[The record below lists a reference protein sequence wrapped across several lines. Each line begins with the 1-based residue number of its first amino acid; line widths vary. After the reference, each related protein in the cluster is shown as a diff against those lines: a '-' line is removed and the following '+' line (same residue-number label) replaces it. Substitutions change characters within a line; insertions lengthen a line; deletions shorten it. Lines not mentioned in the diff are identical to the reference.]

1 MFSPSTAPAQR
12 TMRILIFNPS
22 YPPVACG
29 VGEYTR
35 ELATALVDAGHD
47 VTVLTGATATSAKQG
62 PPRVLPLL
70 RDGSVRA
77 FLRAWP
83 RIARPRPD
91 LVVSGF
97 PAIVDG
103 SHARMLYLFPGL
115 AKMLLGRPRA
125 TFVLHEFVDIDEAE
139 RRWLVLALRA
149 ADRIIA
155 VHESERDALIA
166 SHPWAAARTV
176 VQHNAPNIPVAGED
190 PQEDARVR
198 AELGPR
204 ERPVVAFFGHIMGPT
219 KGFDDL
225 LQALAR
231 TDALLVATGSLDMS
245 NAYMAHIAS
254 QIERL
259 GLSERV
265 RWLGYLAHEDVGRVL
280 RVADAVVLPY
290 HGGAKS
296 GYTSLLAA
304 IVNGAAVITTRG
316 PETPSW
322 LRDGE
327 TAVLVDSPDPTELA
341 GTIERMLGDERLASR
356 VRAGASELVFGWDEI
371 VEAVIAPAHSTRFGS
386 GEAA

>member
-1 MFSPSTAPAQR
+1 
-12 TMRILIFNPS
+12 MRILLYNPS

-35 ELATALVDAGHD
+35 ELASALVSAGHD
-47 VTVLTGATATSAKQG
+47 VTVLTEAKSTSAKQG

-70 RDGSVRA
+70 RDGSVTS
-77 FLRAWP
+77 FLRTWR
-83 RIARPRPD
+83 RIAWPRPD

-103 SHARMLYLFPGL
+103 NHARMLYLFPGL
-115 AKMLLGRPRA
+115 AKLLLGWPRV

-149 ADRIIA
+149 ADRIVA
-155 VHESERDALIA
+155 VHEFERDALVA

-176 VQHNAPNIPVAGED
+176 VQHNAPNIPLADED
-190 PQEDARVR
+190 PVEDERVR
-198 AELGPR
+198 ASWRPG

-219 KGFDDL
+219 KGFDEL

-231 TDALLVATGSLDMS
+231 TDAMLVATGSLDMS

-265 RWLGYLAHEDVGRVL
+265 RWLGYLAHEDVGRLL

-316 PETPSW
+316 AETPGW

-341 GTIERMLGDERLASR
+341 GAIERVLGDPRLAAR
-356 VRAGASELVFGWDEI
+356 VRAGARGLPFGWDGI
-371 VEAVIAPAHSTRFGS
+371 VEAVTAPVKA
-386 GEAA
+386 

>member
-1 MFSPSTAPAQR
+1 
-12 TMRILIFNPS
+12 MRILLYNPS

-35 ELATALVDAGHD
+35 ELAAALASAGHD
-47 VTVLTGATATSAKQG
+47 VTVLTEAKSTSTKQG
-62 PPRVLPLL
+62 PPRVLALL
-70 RDGSVRA
+70 RDGSVRS

-83 RIARPRPD
+83 RIAWPRPD

-103 SHARMLYLFPGL
+103 DHARMLYLFPGL
-115 AKMLLGRPRA
+115 AKLLLGWPRV
-125 TFVLHEFVDIDEAE
+125 TFVLHEFVDIEEAE

-149 ADRIIA
+149 ADKVVA

-176 VQHNAPNIPVAGED
+176 VQHNAPNIPVADEEPVED
-190 PQEDARVR
+190 ERVR
-198 AELGPR
+198 ASWASG

-219 KGFDDL
+219 KGFDEL
-225 LQALAR
+225 LQALVR
-231 TDALLVATGSLDMS
+231 TDATLVATGSLDMS
-245 NAYMAHIAS
+245 NAYMAYIAG
-254 QIERL
+254 QIEQL

-280 RVADAVVLPY
+280 RLADAVVLPY

-304 IVNGAAVITTRG
+304 IVNGAAVVTTRG
-316 PETPSW
+316 TETPDW
-322 LRDGE
+322 LLDGE
-327 TAVLVDSPDPTELA
+327 TAVLVDSPDPGELVGA
-341 GTIERMLGDERLASR
+341 IERLFGDGKLTRR
-356 VRAGASELVFGWDEI
+356 VRAGARGLLFGWDGI
-371 VEAVIAPAHSTRFGS
+371 IEAVTAPVQRPDAEPSTER
-386 GEAA
+386 EI

>member
-1 MFSPSTAPAQR
+1 
-12 TMRILIFNPS
+12 MRILLYNPS

-35 ELATALVDAGHD
+35 ELASALVSAGHD
-47 VTVLTGATATSAKQG
+47 VTVLTEAKSTSAKQG

-70 RDGSVRA
+70 RDGRVRS

-83 RIARPRPD
+83 RIAWPRPD

-103 SHARMLYLFPGL
+103 DHARMLYLFPGL
-115 AKMLLGRPRA
+115 AKLLLGWPRV
-125 TFVLHEFVDIDEAE
+125 TFVLHEFVDVEEAE
-139 RRWLVLALRA
+139 RRWLVLALQA
-149 ADRIIA
+149 ADRIVA
-155 VHESERDALIA
+155 VHEFERDALLA
-166 SHPWAAARTV
+166 QHPWAAARTV
-176 VQHNAPNIPVAGED
+176 VQHNAPNIPVARENPVED
-190 PQEDARVR
+190 ERVR
-198 AELGPR
+198 TSWASEG
-204 ERPVVAFFGHIMGPT
+204 RPVIAFFGHIMGPT
-219 KGFDDL
+219 KGFDEL
-225 LQALAR
+225 LQALTR
-231 TDALLVATGSLDMS
+231 NDALLLATGSLDTS
-245 NAYMAHIAS
+245 NTYMAHIAS

-280 RVADAVVLPY
+280 RLADAVVLPY

-316 PETPSW
+316 TETPDW

-327 TAVLVDSPDPTELA
+327 TAVLVDSADPAGLA
-341 GTIERMLGDERLASR
+341 IAIERLLDDNALASR
-356 VRAGASELVFGWDEI
+356 VRAGARGLPFGWDGI
-371 VEAVIAPAHSTRFGS
+371 VEAVTAPARG
-386 GEAA
+386 

>member
-1 MFSPSTAPAQR
+1 
-12 TMRILIFNPS
+12 MRILLYNPS
-22 YPPVACG
+22 YPPIACG

-35 ELATALVDAGHD
+35 ELASALVSAGHD
-47 VTVLTGATATSAKQG
+47 VTVLTEAASMSAQQG

-70 RDGSVRA
+70 RDGSLTS

-83 RIARPRPD
+83 RIARLRPD

-97 PAIVDG
+97 PAIVHG
-103 SHARMLYLFPGL
+103 SHARLLYLFPGL
-115 AKMLLGRPRA
+115 AKLLLGWPRV
-125 TFVLHEFVDIDEAE
+125 TFVLHEFVDVEEAE

-149 ADRIIA
+149 ADRIVA
-155 VHESERDALIA
+155 VHEFERDALIA
-166 SHPWAAARTV
+166 AHPWAAGRTV

-190 PQEDARVR
+190 PVEDERVR
-198 AELGPR
+198 ASWASG

-219 KGFDDL
+219 KGFEEL

-231 TDALLVATGSLDMS
+231 TDALLVATGSLDTS
-245 NAYMAHIAS
+245 NAYMAHIAE

-259 GLSERV
+259 GLGERV
-265 RWLGYLAHEDVGRVL
+265 RWLGYLAHEEVGRVL
-280 RVADAVVLPY
+280 RLADAVVLPY

-316 PETPSW
+316 GETPDW

-327 TAVLVDSPDPTELA
+327 TAVLVDSPDPTLLA
-341 GTIERMLGDERLASR
+341 GAIERVLNDERLAAR
-356 VRAGASELVFGWDEI
+356 VRAGARELEFGWDGI
-371 VEAVIAPAHSTRFGS
+371 VAAVTAPAQQTRTG
-386 GEAA
+386 AVR

>member
-1 MFSPSTAPAQR
+1 
-12 TMRILIFNPS
+12 MRILLYNPS

-35 ELATALVDAGHD
+35 ELASELVSAGHD
-47 VTVLTGATATSAKQG
+47 VTVLTEAKSTSAKQG
-62 PPRVLPLL
+62 PPRVLALL
-70 RDGSVRA
+70 RDGSVRS
-77 FLRAWP
+77 FLRVWP
-83 RIARPRPD
+83 RIAWPRPD

-115 AKMLLGRPRA
+115 AKLLLGRPRV
-125 TFVLHEFVDIDEAE
+125 TFVLHEFVDIEEAE

-149 ADRIIA
+149 ADRVVA
-155 VHESERDALIA
+155 VHESERDALVA
-166 SHPWAAARTV
+166 RYPWVAARTV

-190 PQEDARVR
+190 PVEDERVR
-198 AELGPR
+198 ASWRAG

-219 KGFDDL
+219 KGFDEL
-225 LQALAR
+225 LQALAQ

-259 GLSERV
+259 GLGERV
-265 RWLGYLAHEDVGRVL
+265 RWLGYLAHEQVGRVL
-280 RVADAVVLPY
+280 RLADAVVLPY

-316 PETPSW
+316 AETPDW

-327 TAVLVDSPDPTELA
+327 TAVLVDSPDPTTLT
-341 GTIERMLGDERLASR
+341 GTIERVLNDERLALR
-356 VRAGASELVFGWDEI
+356 VRTGAHELKFGWDGI
-371 VEAVIAPAHSTRFGS
+371 VAAVT
-386 GEAA
+386 AATQRTSAGPGL